1 MRFMPRLHDTYVGQV
16 VLVTVLLAW
25 AVLVGLDVVM
35 ALSGEI
41 GDLGT
46 GNYTFGHAVAWVLYT
61 VPRRA
66 YTMFPTAAVIG
77 SLMGLGQ
84 LAASS
89 ELTALRALGLS
100 RRRLSISVAAALAL
114 LTGLMVVSGETL
126 GPWGQRQA
134 DTLKMSARTGNVA
147 ISQEFV
153 NRYVALEPLPKRA
166 QPGDRLVARGTLLPG
181 SSDPLVNIAYQPF
194 PQPLTLEQL
203 NQTGTYKSAAEHV
216 AVPQIRAEADGRFVA
231 EYTIDKS
238 APAGLYH
245 VWLWVRTPG
254 LDEPVQAVNAVI
266 EVSG

>member
-100 RRRLSISVAAALAL
+100 RRRLSVSVAASLAL
-114 LTGLMVVSGETL
+114 LTLLMGVNGGTPAPPSG
-126 GPWGQRQA
+126 RC
-134 DTLKMSARTGNVA
+134 
-147 ISQEFV
+147 
-153 NRYVALEPLPKRA
+153 
-166 QPGDRLVARGTLLPG
+166 
-181 SSDPLVNIAYQPF
+181 
-194 PQPLTLEQL
+194 
-203 NQTGTYKSAAEHV
+203 
-216 AVPQIRAEADGRFVA
+216 
-231 EYTIDKS
+231 
-238 APAGLYH
+238 
-245 VWLWVRTPG
+245 
-254 LDEPVQAVNAVI
+254 
-266 EVSG
+266 